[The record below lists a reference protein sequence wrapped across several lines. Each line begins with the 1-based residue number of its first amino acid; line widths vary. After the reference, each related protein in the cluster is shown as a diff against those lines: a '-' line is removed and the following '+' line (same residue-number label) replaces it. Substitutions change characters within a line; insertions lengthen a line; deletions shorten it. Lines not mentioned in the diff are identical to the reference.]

1 MNKFQLKDRVC
12 LAEDNERLGMV
23 VQLIGREKC
32 KVLWD
37 RDWHTGRAYVYSNS
51 KLKKAS

>member
-12 LAEDNERLGMV
+12 LKTDNRKLGIV

-37 RDWHTGRAYVYSNS
+37 VDWHTGWTYV
-51 KLKKAS
+51 LKNVQIQPVG